1 MHNQFPIDQMHPNLE
16 QLKGISLKAA
26 IKLCLATTPKSEDE
40 IGAEM
45 GWTQAQ
51 QARFFTSKDYWPALP
66 NLPRLCRAV
75 GNHTL
80 PLWVIANADTY
91 AEESTPMGAV
101 DLFHYMSGLF
111 VQMGALAQEASAAMD
126 DNAIDQLEAKRLLR
140 RMSELFATGY
150 CMVPRLQAT
159 INASR

>member
-1 MHNQFPIDQMHPNLE
+1 MQPTLE
-16 QLKGISLKAA
+16 QLKGISLQAA
-26 IKLCLATTPKSEDE
+26 TRMSLATTTKTDE
-40 IGAEM
+40 EITAEM
-45 GWTQAQ
+45 GWTEAQ
-51 QARFFTSKDYWPALP
+51 QARFFNSRNYWPALS
-66 NLPRLCRAV
+66 NLPRYCRVV

-80 PLWVIANADTY
+80 ALWVIANADTY